1 MIKLP
6 KGLGT
11 TAASIYLSLV
21 PNFQGPTM
29 HAGVLRQN
37 PVVHLNLLN
46 ARDGMIVS
54 KFRQASCVEVHL
66 DFLLKRE
73 ASSK

>member
-1 MIKLP
+1 
-6 KGLGT
+6 
-11 TAASIYLSLV
+11 
-21 PNFQGPTM
+21 M